1 MIANLEK
8 TRRTNASDTKQLKD
22 LEVER
27 QQLVQKIC
35 DELGLTKEEIKNK
48 NLAVAVNVNGG
59 NGDNNGNG
67 NGNGG
72 GGSLFDPAGNG
83 KPNGGFMPWER
94 NRAEGP
100 ASNNTDNQNGGVFA
114 RPKDWIKHNAKTHA
128 KLWRQR
134 GWDPDTGKPLEEEKK
149 AQVDIGDTTMNQ
161 LKKIIQDAQK
171 PHIMK

>member
-48 NLAVAVNVNGG
+48 NLDVAVNVNGG

-67 NGNGG
+67 NGG

-83 KPNGGFMPWER
+83 RPNGGFKPWER

-114 RPKDWIKHNAKTHA
+114 RPKGWIKRNAKSHA

-149 AQVDIGDTTMNQ
+149 AQVDIADKTMNQ
-161 LKKIIQDAQK
+161 LKTIIQNAQK
-171 PHIMK
+171 PHIMN